1 MNDREEAWPPSSFVE
16 ELRDN
21 MELKIDDHEV
31 VDKLDAAVGESALVT
46 DAAVVAEGME
56 EASLLSSFEKQE
68 FRDDTDFV
76 LVSVVVVGVAVEA
89 PFSLHRLAA
98 AAAAA
103 ADPSNVHRHLI
114 HYSPITPLQQPR
126 ICHHAYSHV
135 DVPWPDPI
143 VQRTHADAYDQH
155 LLPPL
160 RLRHPQ

>member
-1 MNDREEAWPPSSFVE
+1 M
-16 ELRDN
+16 
-21 MELKIDDHEV
+21 
-31 VDKLDAAVGESALVT
+31 DKLDAAVVAEGMEE
-46 DAAVVAEGME
+46 AVVAEGME

-143 VQRTHADAYDQH
+143 VQRTHVDAFDDQH

-160 RLRHPQ
+160 RFHHPQLW

>member
-1 MNDREEAWPPSSFVE
+1 VNDREEAWPPSSFVE

-21 MELKIDDHEV
+21 MELNIDDHEV
-31 VDKLDAAVGESALVT
+31 VDKLDAAVGEYALET

-56 EASLLSSFEKQE
+56 VASHLSSFEKHE
-68 FRDDTDFV
+68 FCDDTDFA
-76 LVSVVVVGVAVEA
+76 LVSVVVVVAAVEA
-89 PFSLHRLAA
+89 PFSLHHL
-98 AAAAA
+98 AAA
-103 ADPSNVHRHLI
+103 ADPSDVNRRHSI

>member
-21 MELKIDDHEV
+21 MELNIDDHEV

-56 EASLLSSFEKQE
+56 EASHLSSFEKHE
-68 FRDDTDFV
+68 FRDDTDFA
-76 LVSVVVVGVAVEA
+76 LVSVVVLVVAVEA
-89 PFSLHRLAA
+89 PFSLPHL
-98 AAAAA
+98 A
-103 ADPSNVHRHLI
+103 ADPSDVNRCHSI
-114 HYSPITPLQQPR
+114 HYSPITPLRQPR